1 MIFPRLSF
9 PRFFR
14 GVPVLFYNPED
25 PPLIPPEADR
35 ALHRSQLLPS
45 AVLVVG
51 SVAWLAS
58 GTGGPHPLL
67 RFPLV
72 LLFGFALAVSVAI
85 PMWVGVRYDRQ
96 VSSRLL
102 GALRALG
109 IWCWFQ
115 GLILVVSLILCGLV
129 LDRSGVWLDRIIDSP
144 ASPFGGVNNPL
155 I

>member
-1 MIFPRLSF
+1 MGR
-9 PRFFR
+9 R
-14 GVPVLFYNPED
+14 
-25 PPLIPPEADR
+25 
-35 ALHRSQLLPS
+35 
-45 AVLVVG
+45 
-51 SVAWLAS
+51 
-58 GTGGPHPLL
+58 
-67 RFPLV
+67 
-72 LLFGFALAVSVAI
+72 
-85 PMWVGVRYDRQ
+85 RYDRQ

-102 GALRALG
+102 GALSALG